1 MAREIGLM
9 RQYVKGNSHR
19 MTDCASGVCT
29 SVFVSPEEVDKQLQE
44 AYGRK
49 LEPVT
54 ESLAAHRKHR
64 YVSWERN
71 KGVE

>member
-1 MAREIGLM
+1 MDRDIGLM

-19 MTDCASGVCT
+19 LTDCTSGVCT
-29 SVFVSPEEVDKQLQE
+29 SVFVSPEEANRQLQE
-44 AYGRK
+44 MYGSK

-54 ESLAAHRKHR
+54 DKLEALKRQR